1 MKHESMF
8 IYIFILSFGVL
19 MGISMSIACI
29 FFGKFKKYIL
39 RKKEETQTIYV
50 KALDILWRLLLPIVF
65 GIISLAIPAKVIY
78 IVLNRTYGV
87 ENTSSFFLI
96 YLCAFLFS
104 LGTFIFILVKLG
116 KIKVT
121 TKWPPD

>member
-1 MKHESMF
+1 MNHENMI

-19 MGISMSIACI
+19 MGISICIAFI
-29 FFGKFKKYIL
+29 FLGKFKKYIL
-39 RKKEETQTIYV
+39 QKKEETQTLYV
-50 KALDILWRLLLPIVF
+50 KAIDISWRLLLPIVF
-65 GIISLAIPAKVIY
+65 GVISLAMPAKVIY
-78 IVLNRTYGV
+78 MVLNRTYGV

-104 LGTFIFILVKLG
+104 LGVFVFIFAKLG